1 VTGHGDVAGG
11 TAEARTARRSVTG
24 FKWYALAWL
33 GTALLAAYIYQPWR
47 DLGFD
52 LEDFSEFQPI
62 LEHAASL
69 SSRFSALTEYY
80 ATQGRW
86 NVVGYAFLAA
96 KWTLF
101 GPEPVTWQWLRLVQ
115 MLGVACLA
123 SQLIVRLGVSRPVAW
138 ASASLFLFSSAAA
151 ASFVRLT
158 LGEPLAL
165 VFLLGALLLAARYQK
180 TRRWKL
186 CGIGISL
193 CLGLLLA
200 TKEVLIVCVP
210 FVLAFGMSWRDGAFH
225 RLRWSK
231 RNAFLAAAVAATVI
245 LISIPII
252 SVVMRTEPGSYD
264 SAYRVDNISA
274 AKFLVL
280 AFYMVMPV
288 QHSSPPE
295 VFPLL
300 YPANIIVGI
309 LGGSGLLIWLRFG
322 ARLPR
327 PLPLV
332 SGALCLALA
341 GAVVYAPWPRFE
353 DFYALPFLLGVA
365 LVLAF
370 AVEAAGERARANY
383 CIALGTL
390 LLGVLYM
397 VVAAQAAVEYGFARR
412 AATNEL
418 VETLQSFH
426 GLDSVLVGTTD
437 PGLAWHQRA
446 GTLERSMRNRSRDAA
461 VPSIVGV
468 PCADAAENRVL
479 PTSVAVVNYVR
490 ECGEIGAPG
499 MSVEYH
505 FKYRDWRT
513 LGTRR
518 DSFVIE
524 LKRGSRP

>member
-1 VTGHGDVAGG
+1 MEHRDSAGNTGEGL
-11 TAEARTARRSVTG
+11 TARRPMSG
-24 FKWYALAWL
+24 FKWHALTWL

-62 LEHAASL
+62 LEHAGSV
-69 SSRFSALTEYY
+69 SSRFRALTEYY
-80 ATQGRW
+80 GTHGRW

-101 GPEPVTWQWLRLVQ
+101 GPEPVAWQWLRLVQ
-115 MLGVACLA
+115 MLGVAALT
-123 SQLIVRLGVSRPVAW
+123 SQVIVTLGVSRPVAW
-138 ASASLFLFSSAAA
+138 ASALLFLFSSAAA

-165 VFLLGALLLAARYQK
+165 VFLLGALLLATGYQK
-180 TRRWKL
+180 TGRWKL
-186 CGIGISL
+186 CGMGVSL
-193 CLGLLLA
+193 CVGLLLA

-225 RLRWSK
+225 RLRWSE
-231 RNAFLAAAVAATVI
+231 RNAFLLAAVAATVV
-245 LISIPII
+245 LISILII
-252 SVVMRTEPGSYD
+252 RVSMGNEPGSYD

-300 YPANIIVGI
+300 YPANVIIGIVGA
-309 LGGSGLLIWLRFG
+309 SGLVTWVRFG

-327 PLPLV
+327 PWPLV
-332 SGALCLALA
+332 IGALSLALA
-341 GAVVYAPWPRFE
+341 GAAVYAPWPRFE
-353 DFYALPFLLGVA
+353 DFYALPFMLGVG

-370 AVEAAGERARANY
+370 TVEAAGERTRANY

-397 VVAAQAAVEYGFARR
+397 VVAARAAVEYRFALRG
-412 AATNEL
+412 ATNEL
-418 VETLQSFH
+418 VETLQGLH
-426 GLDSVLVGTTD
+426 GLDSVLVGTSD

-446 GTLERSMRNRSRDAA
+446 ATLERSMRNRTRDAA
-461 VPSIVGV
+461 VPSMVGV
-468 PCADAAENRVL
+468 TCAEAAENRMS
-479 PTSVAVVNYVR
+479 PMSVAVVNYVR
-490 ECGEIGAPG
+490 ECGEIGAADI
-499 MSVEYH
+499 SVVHRFE
-505 FKYRDWRT
+505 YRDWRT

-518 DSFVIE
+518 DSFAIE
-524 LKRGSRP
+524 LRRGSQP